1 MIDSTGGVLKY
12 LDADAMGLSDN
23 PQCIPLLPSN
33 ELIDFDGNYPDNNN
47 TFTYPCLYSAI
58 VRSCKNKPE
67 YHFVELGTF
76 KGKSAFYMGKEI
88 EQHMKTTDTK
98 IIFDTVDTFE
108 GSVEHQDYLKEEKI
122 SLHDITQ
129 TQLESVTDYVN
140 VIKSDSAENA
150 SRYEDESLDFV
161 FIDASHDEES
171 VKADLAYWMPRM
183 KENGVIAGDDVN
195 NEGVANAVKW
205 FFDNEKLEIV
215 GRQWMVDLGQ

>member
-1 MIDSTGGVLKY
+1 
-12 LDADAMGLSDN
+12 
-23 PQCIPLLPSN
+23 
-33 ELIDFDGNYPDNNN
+33 
-47 TFTYPCLYSAI
+47 
-58 VRSCKNKPE
+58 
-67 YHFVELGTF
+67 
-76 KGKSAFYMGKEI
+76 MGKEI

-161 FIDASHDEES
+161 FIDADHSYEGVTKDIN
-171 VKADLAYWMPRM
+171 AYWDKIRIGGVMAGHDYDCGWFDTKNAVDDFFGKNHLNLGIAEGMWTKDWTGYRGPDPRE
-183 KENGVIAGDDVN
+183 KYSQKYWYIGEHCWGVIKTGKDSWRALITNMMCKYIRESSPYALSGF
-195 NEGVANAVKW
+195 NESIT
-205 FFDNEKLEIV
+205 NEQLRNLYHLEEF
-215 GRQWMVDLGQ
+215 